1 MTYRDEYLEWQKKG
15 NYSNF
20 WQPFFEKWEEQ
31 WPPRASLDPTVPVGQ
46 ALTVEQLKQ
55 EAEIRA
61 AVQTRLMV
69 KLCNDNGH
77 SKVAHKANAAGNSV
91 VNKLLKNIVKGPTT
105 TQMRPLKE
113 SEVYTKK
120 YYASRVQPCV
130 KDELSAMKEQPDA
143 PDLKK
148 TNLREEI
155 SQLAREMRE
164 ARHEAAKGRE
174 SSEATNEIIVLRFT
188 EILSTFFGEL
198 HEATGWTFS
207 VLLGGPDPSNGGTI
221 DVSSLHVG
229 SMKLGNRFNQA
240 FANFNDNVMVPYYEF
255 VSHVFPEAGILK
267 ETVAQSLEGEDL
279 LRFSAAP
286 DDIPTM
292 EDFST
297 TIPSDISRPPSLQ
310 LELTPIIPSAPP
322 EVDFFS
328 NLPPTPQHNETGH
341 ELELPVLPMPEGYI
355 PSPPPSLPYLEGV
368 FPSTSMFFNPNSNLD
383 SFDDAFREMQSQDAM
398 AEMLCSPPRICY
410 QFDHSSPARIGY
422 QFDHSI
428 RSSSPTLTASS
439 APIISSSTT
448 PATSPSRTVVT
459 TPLVTPTL
467 TPVMSSSAMPNSTIP
482 AITPSR
488 TMATMTPS
496 QTMPATSA
504 TTDVVLTPGPTLSPA
519 HALPPTPPI
528 FKQSSGMTADP
539 VVPMDSSNIDD
550 APPAKRQKKSQYAR
564 ACVNA
569 VEPQTLT
576 VTG

>member
-1 MTYRDEYLEWQKKG
+1 MTYRDEYLKCQKKG

-20 WQPFFEKWEEQ
+20 WQLFFEKWEEQ

-46 ALTVEQLKQ
+46 ALTAEQLKQ

-61 AVQTRLMV
+61 AVQTHLMV
-69 KLCNDNGH
+69 KLRNDNGH
-77 SKVAHKANAAGNSV
+77 SKVACKANAAGNSV

-105 TQMRPLKE
+105 TQTRPLKE

-120 YYASRVQPCV
+120 YYASRVQPCSESADV
-130 KDELSAMKEQPDA
+130 K
-143 PDLKK
+143 
-148 TNLREEI
+148 EEI

-164 ARHEAAKGRE
+164 ARREAVKGRE
-174 SSEATNEIIVLRFT
+174 SSEATNEIIVLRLT
-188 EILSTFFGEL
+188 EILSMFFGEL

-229 SMKLGNRFNQA
+229 STKLGNRFNQV
-240 FANFNDNVMVPYYEF
+240 FAKFNDNVMVPYYEF
-255 VSHVFPEAGILK
+255 VSHVFSEAGILK

-279 LRFSAAP
+279 LRFSTTP

-297 TIPSDISRPPSLQ
+297 TIPSDISCPPSLQ

-328 NLPPTPQHNETGH
+328 NLPPTPQHNETSH
-341 ELELPVLPMPEGYI
+341 ESKLPVLPMPEGYI

-368 FPSTSMFFNPNSNLD
+368 FPSTSMFFNLNSNLD
-383 SFDDAFREMQSQDAM
+383 SFDNAFREMQSQDAM
-398 AEMLCSPPRICY
+398 AEMLCSPPHIHY
-410 QFDHSSPARIGY
+410 QFDHSSPAHIGY

-467 TPVMSSSAMPNSTIP
+467 TPVMSSSTMPNSTIP

-496 QTMPATSA
+496 QTTPATSA
-504 TTDVVLTPGPTLSPA
+504 TTNVVLTPGPTLSPA

-528 FKQSSGMTADP
+528 FKQSSGMT
-539 VVPMDSSNIDD
+539 
-550 APPAKRQKKSQYAR
+550 
-564 ACVNA
+564 
-569 VEPQTLT
+569 
-576 VTG
+576 G